1 MPTARTATITVAT
14 YAWTKLYTQ
23 VIGGV
28 YASFMHGPYLE
39 QPKRD
44 RKLYCLWVACS
55 DGL

>member
-1 MPTARTATITVAT
+1 MPTARTATISVAT
-14 YAWTKLYTQ
+14 YAWNKLAMNGISGLY
-23 VIGGV
+23 V
-28 YASFMHGPYLE
+28 SFMHGPYLE